1 MKIVKYTEFIVETTD
16 TIENYSNS
24 LLGVLKNKID
34 KMFEYES
41 EPEEGSEEE
50 QMTIKKAKFASN
62 KDKNKPTFKEFGV
75 RLDSSEISNR
85 NTCLT
90 IKFSDDENS
99 YSVFIKVDT
108 AEVAQDIVAF
118 PKEDNKDFSIED
130 IKKCHV
136 TLKKYNID
144 TFEIVGQL
152 DKNVDVKSLDE
163 EYLINLKIE
172 LDDMFGDEEEEF
184 EIETK

>member
-1 MKIVKYTEFIVETTD
+1 MKVIKYTEFILEASD

-24 LLGVLKNKID
+24 LLRLLKNRID

-41 EPEEGSEEE
+41 EPEEGSKEQ
-50 QMTIKKAKFASN
+50 QMTIKKAKFSSN

-75 RLDSSEISNR
+75 RLESSEVSNK

-99 YSVFIKVDT
+99 YSIFVKVDT
-108 AEVAQDIVAF
+108 AQVAQDIAEF
-118 PKEDNKDFSIED
+118 PKEDDKDFNIED
-130 IKKCHV
+130 IKKCHL

-172 LDDMFGDEEEEF
+172 LDDMFEGDEEKF

>member
-1 MKIVKYTEFIVETTD
+1 MKIIKYTEFILEATD

-41 EPEEGSEEE
+41 ESEEGSEE
-50 QMTIKKAKFASN
+50 MTVKKAKFSSN

-75 RLDSSEISNR
+75 RLDSSEISMK
-85 NTCLT
+85 NTGLT
-90 IKFSDDENS
+90 VKFSDDENS
-99 YSVFIKVDT
+99 YSIFIKVDT
-108 AEVAQDIVAF
+108 AEVAQDIAAF
-118 PKEDNKDFSIED
+118 PKEDDKDFSIED

-136 TLKKYNID
+136 TLKKYEIN
-144 TFEIVGQL
+144 TFEIIGQL

-172 LDDMFGDEEEEF
+172 LDDIFGDEEEKF
-184 EIETK
+184 EIETE

>member
-1 MKIVKYTEFIVETTD
+1 MKIIKYTEFILEATD
-16 TIENYSNS
+16 TIESYSNS

-41 EPEEGSEEE
+41 EPEEGSEE
-50 QMTIKKAKFASN
+50 MTVKKAKFSSN

-75 RLDSSEISNR
+75 RLDSSEISMR
-85 NTCLT
+85 NTGLT
-90 IKFSDDENS
+90 VKFSDDENS
-99 YSVFIKVDT
+99 YSIFIKVDT
-108 AEVAQDIVAF
+108 AEVAQDIAAF

-136 TLKKYNID
+136 TLKKYEIN
-144 TFEIVGQL
+144 TFEIIGQL

-172 LDDMFGDEEEEF
+172 LDDVFGDEEEKF
-184 EIETK
+184 EIETE

>member
-1 MKIVKYTEFIVETTD
+1 MKIIKYTEFIIESND

-24 LLGVLKNKID
+24 LLGVLKSKID
-34 KMFEYES
+34 KMFEFQS
-41 EPEEGSEEE
+41 EPEEGSEQE
-50 QMTIKKAKFASN
+50 QMTIKKAKFASI
-62 KDKNKPTFKEFGV
+62 KDKSKPTFKEFGV
-75 RLDSSEISNR
+75 RLDSSEISMK

-90 IKFSDDENS
+90 VKFSDDENS
-99 YSVFIKVDT
+99 YSIFVKVDT
-108 AEVAQDIVAF
+108 AEVAQDISTF

-136 TLKKYNID
+136 TLKKYDID

-163 EYLINLKIE
+163 EYLINFMIE
-172 LDDMFGDEEEEF
+172 LDDKFGLKDEF